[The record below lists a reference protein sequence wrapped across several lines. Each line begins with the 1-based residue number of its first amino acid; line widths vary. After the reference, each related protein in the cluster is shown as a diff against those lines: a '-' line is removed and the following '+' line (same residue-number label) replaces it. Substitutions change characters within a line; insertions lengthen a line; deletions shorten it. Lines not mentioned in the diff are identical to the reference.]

1 MPAGRPTDYRPEFA
15 EQAKIMCEAGATNA
29 ELAEEFGVTVPTIQ
43 NWKLKHPEF
52 FAAIKLNKPLADE
65 RVERSLFERA
75 NGYSYN
81 AVKIFCNKDGKI
93 TEVPYVEHVLP
104 DPTAMIFWLKN
115 RKPAEWRDRKE
126 FSGPNGGAIPIA
138 NLSAADFTD
147 EQLASLI
154 AGKDGNAG

>member
-1 MPAGRPTDYRPEFA
+1 
-15 EQAKIMCEAGATNA
+15 MCSAGATNA

-75 NGYSYN
+75 TGYSYP
-81 AVKIFCNKDGKI
+81 AVKIFMPAGASEPVI
-93 TEVPYVEHVLP
+93 AEYVEHVPP

-115 RKPAEWRDRKE
+115 RKPEEWRDKQELKVTGDPLAELLSE
-126 FSGPNGGAIPIA
+126 FRAQYEAMPKAEAPHA
-138 NLSAADFTD
+138 ET
-147 EQLASLI
+147 
-154 AGKDGNAG
+154 